1 MPTIDKSSSN
11 KASKGAEEILLT
23 QIKQEFT
30 TPAEAI
36 FDYLELV
43 EKNLSELNL
52 VFEDELLQIKN
63 GAEKLIE
70 QYEDAFKE
78 NTGPNATK
86 QTKSPEEYST
96 LRHNL
101 RTPLN
106 AIIGYSE
113 ILLEDTEEDASEELT
128 SDISSIIDL
137 SRETEKAIEKFVD
150 YIRGALSSDSS
161 GELETAEALFKS
173 LGSIDYSLEI
183 DENLQNSDILIVDD
197 NKTNCEVLERRLSLQ
212 GLKCRTS
219 YDGNSAIE
227 EVKKKVPDLIL
238 LDVILPDVNGLE
250 LLKLFREEHSRD
262 DLPVIMV
269 SAFNDVDSIAKCI
282 QLGAQDYL
290 PKPLNGT
297 ILLAKVIS
305 SLERKFFRER
315 ERELVNELHVQA
327 TTDQLTGIF
336 NRRVVFDS
344 LEKAY
349 DDLVQGNS
357 KGFSVL
363 TLDIDFFKK
372 INDTYGHSGGD
383 EVLKSFAKNLN
394 DTISKPNIVGR
405 IGGEEFLA
413 ILMETDQKK
422 IVELCN
428 DLRNEITKKSVTYE
442 GEEIKVTFSGGT
454 ANTSESRNASD
465 LVNKADERLYDAK
478 KSGRD
483 KIVFPDK

>member
-1 MPTIDKSSSN
+1 MPTLDKSGSN

-250 LLKLFREEHSRD
+250 LLKLFREDHSRD

-315 ERELVNELHVQA
+315 ERELVNELHIQA

-349 DDLVQGNS
+349 DDLVQGKS

>member
-1 MPTIDKSSSN
+1 MPTLDKSSSN

-250 LLKLFREEHSRD
+250 LLKLFREDHSRD

-315 ERELVNELHVQA
+315 ERELVNELHIKA

-349 DDLVQGNS
+349 DDLVQGKS

-454 ANTSESRNASD
+454 ANTSETRNASD

>member
-1 MPTIDKSSSN
+1 MPTLDKSSSN

-128 SDISSIIDL
+128 SDISSIIEL

-250 LLKLFREEHSRD
+250 LLKLFREDHSRD

-454 ANTSESRNASD
+454 ANTSETRNASD

>member
-1 MPTIDKSSSN
+1 MPTLDKSGSN

-250 LLKLFREEHSRD
+250 LLKLFREDHSRD

-454 ANTSESRNASD
+454 ANTSETRNASD